1 MPEAPLEP
9 EKRPEEEIVSK
20 GEKTRVRIITLG
32 LVLGGIVLVI
42 VLVSV
47 GRVAYRAWFKPEVL
61 KPKEIE
67 KPKEVPEVLAEEG
80 DADSDGMPNGWE
92 STYGLNP
99 RDSGDALG
107 DLDNDGLTNLQEYM
121 YGADPKNS
129 DTDKDGYLDGQ
140 EVEVGY
146 DPAGPGRLR
155 EPLPEHLR
163 LAVLQ
168 GTWSG
173 LINGAVYSSNDV
185 VINLTSGGKLTG
197 DFTFILEDKK
207 VQNKVSGEYD
217 FNDKINAFSGDALIR
232 ATIDKTSSQYKLSL
246 YGLMNKEKSEIIGT
260 FTLDPQKTRW
270 LERDRGTFKLT
281 KTK

>member
-9 EKRPEEEIVSK
+9 GKRPEEKIVSK
-20 GEKTRVRIITLG
+20 KEKTRVKIITLG

-47 GRVAYRAWFKPEVL
+47 GKVAYRAWFKPGV
-61 KPKEIE
+61 
-67 KPKEVPEVLAEEG
+67 PKEVEKPEEMPEVLAEEG

-92 STYGLNP
+92 TTYSLNP
-99 RDSGDALG
+99 RDSGDALD

-121 YGADPKNS
+121 YGADPTNS

-140 EVEVGY
+140 EVEAGY

-185 VINLTSGGKLTG
+185 VVNLTSGGKLTG
-197 DFTFILEDKK
+197 DFTFILGDQK
-207 VQNKVSGEYD
+207 VENKVSGEYD

-246 YGLMNKEKSEIIGT
+246 YGLTNKEKSEIIGT
-260 FTLDPQKTRW
+260 FTLDPQRTGW